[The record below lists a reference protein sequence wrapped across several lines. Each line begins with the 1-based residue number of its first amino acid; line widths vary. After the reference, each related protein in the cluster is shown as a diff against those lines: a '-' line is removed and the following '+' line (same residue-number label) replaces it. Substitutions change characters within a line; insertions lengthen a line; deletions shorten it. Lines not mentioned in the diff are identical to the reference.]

1 MIGPLRPVGSQP
13 PAIDP
18 VKRPPRT
25 GRRDPDDE
33 ERRRREGGEQQ
44 HPDQHASSDPAPG
57 TPDDEGHLDV
67 LA

>member
-1 MIGPLRPVGSQP
+1 MIEPLRPLGHNR

-18 VKRPPRT
+18 VRRAQAP
-25 GRRDPDDE
+25 GRRDPDE
-33 ERRRREGGEQQ
+33 ERRGREEGHEDAEQ
-44 HPDQHASSDPAPG
+44 PSAREPLPG

>member
-18 VKRPPRT
+18 VKRPHRT
-25 GRRDPDDE
+25 GRRDPDE
-33 ERRRREGGEQQ
+33 ERRGREEGGQQ
-44 HPDQHASSDPAPG
+44 HADQDPPAGPAPG